1 MYRLFAQNYWKE
13 KNIPFHL
20 EFRDNQAPF
29 PVHSHDFHELVF
41 IYSGNAMH
49 LTKYGNYEIR
59 EGDILSIKPGQSH
72 GFKKMNNLV
81 LMNIFIKPAFL
92 AQDAF
97 HLGNTA
103 GYGALFEQD
112 AKTAEKA
119 PPLHFHLSKAQSF
132 EARSLIESMRRET
145 DGASAGY
152 VTQATAFFLQLL
164 VLCVRAYENIGQ
176 AGDNASFRL
185 VDYIEKNFLKT
196 IRARDLMLVSGLS
209 ASSMLRTCKRV
220 TGCSPAEYQ
229 KKLRMLS
236 AIDDL
241 VQSDKSVT
249 QIALDAGYN
258 DSNYFSRLFKKFAN
272 LTPSEYRAQN
282 KFAEKTVF

>member
-29 PVHSHDFHELVF
+29 PVHSHDFHELVY

-112 AKTAEKA
+112 AKTAENN

-152 VTQATAFFLQLL
+152 VTQATSFF
-164 VLCVRAYENIGQ
+164 CSFWFC
-176 AGDNASFRL
+176 ASARMKTSAKPATMPRFAL
-185 VDYIEKNFLKT
+185 SIISKKIFLKVS
-196 IRARDLMLVSGLS
+196 ARG
-209 ASSMLRTCKRV
+209 
-220 TGCSPAEYQ
+220 
-229 KKLRMLS
+229 
-236 AIDDL
+236 I
-241 VQSDKSVT
+241 
-249 QIALDAGYN
+249 
-258 DSNYFSRLFKKFAN
+258 
-272 LTPSEYRAQN
+272 
-282 KFAEKTVF
+282 